1 VVLHLLAQGLEEG
14 DEHPP
19 YALLWKMVDF
29 TLITCTFTPNGT
41 EQSRTDDNDD
51 DDDIETLATN
61 WTRWFLLAAAWAASR
76 AC

>member
-1 VVLHLLAQGLEEG
+1 
-14 DEHPP
+14 
-19 YALLWKMVDF
+19 MVDF